1 MCIIY
6 WVLKLDA
13 LSYIK
18 AWSRG
23 QADFYSSAFYMSH
36 SRTKNAFYISHCS
49 KKTQPRLIGKTYELI
64 SQRVV
69 SPGLVPDSHS
79 SVLDKNKC
87 ATH

>member
-1 MCIIY
+1 MES
-6 WVLKLDA
+6 WTGSLTHT
-13 LSYIK
+13 
-18 AWSRG
+18 
-23 QADFYSSAFYMSH
+23 Q
-36 SRTKNAFYISHCS
+36 KNAFYISHCT
-49 KKTQPRLIGKTYELI
+49 KKRNPGSLEKPYELI